1 MPASRSA
8 RAMIFAPRSC
18 PSSPGLAT
26 TTRILRSA
34 MWPSSL
40 GPAAHLQRHRHVRRV
55 DRADDLVGAD
65 ALHLAAIAAGALER
79 GLEAHRPALHDHIVL
94 AAAGP
99 VPLDPRALLDRHRRR
114 VARADVEVVAHLDVA
129 RGAGGGRGQREAED
143 EGNRQWSQH
152 QNTGVSVYVPKTAW
166 RASTISPSLAC
177 TRAQAN
183 RFGIRLRCSS
193 AAAVLSSA
201 SARST
206 GSLSRR
212 PRTACTRPICLRS
225 SAGSMRRISISA
237 SPPSRYPLTPTTI

>member
-34 MWPSSL
+34 MWPRSL
-40 GPAAHLQRHRHVRRV
+40 GPALHLQRHRHVGRV
-55 DRADDLVGAD
+55 DRADDLVGAGSP
-65 ALHLAAIAAGALER
+65 HLALEAARALEV
-79 GLEAHRPALHDHIVL
+79 GLEADRSALDDHVVL

-99 VPLDPRALLDRHRRR
+99 VPLDRRALLDGHGGR
-114 VARADVEVVAHLDVA
+114 VAGADVVVVADLDVA
-129 RGAGGGRGQREAED
+129 RRAGGGRGRREGED
-143 EGNRQWSQH
+143 EGNRQWAQH
-152 QNTGVSVYVPKTAW
+152 QKTGVSVYVPKTSW

-177 TRAQAN
+177 TRAHAS
-183 RFGIRLRCSS
+183 RFGIRLRSSS
-193 AAAVLSSA
+193 AAVVLSSA

-212 PRTACTRPICLRS
+212 PPAACTP
-225 SAGSMRRISISA
+225 
-237 SPPSRYPLTPTTI
+237 